1 MKPRSMRE
9 AYFAFRAYD
18 LWFYVVAIL
27 VAGVATVLA
36 CWLQNIVAA
45 FAAGWLFRSVLVNRR
60 AEELP
65 ETTRLRA
72 LLESL
77 DQ

>member
-9 AYFAFRAYD
+9 AYFAFRSFD
-18 LWFYVVAIL
+18 LWFFGVALL

-36 CWLQNIVAA
+36 CWLQSIVAA
-45 FAAGWLFRSVLVNRR
+45 FAAGWLFRSVLVTRR
-60 AEELP
+60 AEELV

-72 LLESL
+72 LLQSL
-77 DQ
+77 DE